1 MTQDSFPPVMESDG
15 THGDSSEA
23 DSSLKVAS
31 QQQTSW
37 IVVLYRECGVP
48 AGVLAQVFSVSPNTV
63 RRIAN
68 GTRRSKT
75 VRAINSEYCDQLREL
90 SLDMRLGKLL
100 SDSFLTRKVLEEVQ
114 RECLSQVEA
123 FKARVS
129 AEKDRMQETATAITA
144 VLTSAANPVAQTA
157 GVLTD

>member
-37 IVVLYRECGVP
+37 IVVLYRECP
-48 AGVLAQVFSVSPNTV
+48 AGVLAQVFRLRENTI
-63 RRIAN
+63 RQIAK
-68 GTRRSKT
+68 GTRRPKT
-75 VRAINSEYCDQLREL
+75 VRVINSEYCDQLREL